1 MGAEFPWPRS
11 RAECWRAQGPWPSR
25 FPAPWPPCS
34 PDPWPW
40 RRNRTGQRNPWLCF
54 VDPGGRVGAELTAPA
69 LAHPCL
75 HCFCPGIEM
84 GASFLAAEGRRA
96 QDKHRA
102 GFHGARRGMVAG
114 PKPQPGWGTEA
125 RGAGWAPCQAAPSH
139 WTSSVGYRQTEEET
153 EAVGRYRE
161 RPQPRAEP
169 AG

>member
-1 MGAEFPWPRS
+1 MGAEFPWPCS

-25 FPAPWPPCS
+25 FPAPWPPRS

-54 VDPGGRVGAELTAPA
+54 VDTGGHVGAELAAPA
-69 LAHPCL
+69 LAHLIPSAPAL
-75 HCFCPGIEM
+75 GLKWAPVSWQQRE
-84 GASFLAAEGRRA
+84 
-96 QDKHRA
+96 
-102 GFHGARRGMVAG
+102 GFHGARGGVVAR

-125 RGAGWAPCQAAPSH
+125 QGAGWAPCQAVPSH

-161 RPQPRAEP
+161 RPQARAEP